1 MNKLSSFF
9 NSILDPLKRLTG
21 SKGFKSVIGSLL
33 AIIIGLGFGMLLMV
47 LVNPTDASGGIQV
60 LLKGYL
66 NNPFGATRGFG
77 QMIYRATPLIFT
89 GLAVAFAFKTGL
101 FNIGASGQFTVGLFC
116 AALVGILGDSLG
128 SFQWVVAILAGMAG
142 GFIWGAIPGLFKARW
157 NVHEVI
163 TSIMFNYIGM
173 YIVNGLLNSNFLK
186 TKVVD
191 GFTNRTIA
199 VDQNARNPYWFFDEL
214 FPKTGLDVSIIIAI
228 ATSLILY
235 FVLQKTV
242 FGRELRSVGFNRHA
256 AKYAGVNEKRS
267 ILLSMGIAG
276 MVAGLGGALYILAPG
291 SRNFGTN
298 YAIENT
304 IISFG
309 FDGIPVALLA
319 ISHPI
324 GVLFSTFFISYIQIS
339 SDALQTTG
347 VDGYV
352 SEIINIIIAVIIYFS
367 AFALI
372 MTQYFD
378 RIKEYFK
385 KRKLKKQLEKEKSL
399 QVKAGDN

>member
-1 MNKLSSFF
+1 MNKSSFF
-9 NSILDPLKRLTG
+9 KSILDSIRRILA
-21 SKGFKSVIGSLL
+21 SKGLKSIIGSLL
-33 AIIIGLGFGMLLMV
+33 AIVIGLGFGMLLMYI
-47 LVNPTDASGGIQV
+47 VNPTDASGGIEV

-66 NNPFGATRGFG
+66 NNPFGATRGLG
-77 QMIYRATPLIFT
+77 QMLYRATPLIFT

-116 AALVGILGDSLG
+116 AALVGILGDKLG
-128 SFQWVVAILAGMAG
+128 SFQWIAAIFAGMAG

-163 TSIMFNYIGM
+163 TSIMFNYIGL

-191 GFTNRTIA
+191 GFTNRTVA
-199 VDQNARNPYWFFDEL
+199 VDQAARNPYWFFDDL
-214 FPKTGLDVSIIIAI
+214 FPKTGLDVSILIAI
-228 ATSLILY
+228 ATAFILY

-267 ILLSMGIAG
+267 IFLSMGIAG
-276 MVAGLGGALYILAPG
+276 MVAGLGGAVFILAPG

-298 YAIENT
+298 YAVENV
-304 IISFG
+304 IISYG

-339 SDALQTTG
+339 SDYLQTTG
-347 VDGYV
+347 VNGYV

-372 MTQYFD
+372 MTQYFN

-385 KRKLKKQLEKEKSL
+385 KRRIKRQLQKERNL
-399 QVKAGDN
+399 EVKAGEN

>member
-1 MNKLSSFF
+1 MNKPSTFF
-9 NSILDPLKRLTG
+9 RSILDSLRRFFS
-21 SKGFKSVIGSLL
+21 SKGLKSVIGSLF
-33 AIIIGLGFGMLLMV
+33 AIIVGLGFGILLMY
-47 LVNPTDASGGIQV
+47 LVNPTDASIGITT

-77 QMIYRATPLIFT
+77 QMLYRATPLIFT

-128 SFQWVVAILAGMAG
+128 AFQWIVAVLAGMAG
-142 GFIWGAIPGLFKARW
+142 GFIWGAFPGLFKARW

-191 GFTNRTIA
+191 GYTNRTVA
-199 VDQNARNPYWFFDEL
+199 VDQNARNPFWFLDEI
-214 FPKTGLDVSIIIAI
+214 FPKTGLDVSILIAI
-228 ATSLILY
+228 FTAFLLY
-235 FVLQKTV
+235 FILQKTV

-267 ILLSMGIAG
+267 IFLSMAIAG
-276 MVAGLGGALYILAPG
+276 MVAGLGGALYILSSGA
-291 SRNFGTN
+291 RNFGAN

-304 IISFG
+304 IISYG

-339 SDALQTTG
+339 SDALQFAG
-347 VDGYV
+347 ESGYV

-372 MTQYFD
+372 MTQYFN

-385 KRKLKKQLEKEKSL
+385 KRRLKRKLEKEHEL
-399 QVKAGDN
+399 EVKAGDN